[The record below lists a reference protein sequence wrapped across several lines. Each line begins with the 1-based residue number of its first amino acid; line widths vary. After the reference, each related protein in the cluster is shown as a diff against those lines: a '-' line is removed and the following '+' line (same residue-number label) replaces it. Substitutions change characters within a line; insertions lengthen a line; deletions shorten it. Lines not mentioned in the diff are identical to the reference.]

1 MPMRPFRGTRPG
13 SGRPTAAIEQAGS
26 PTASASAIRWAAAVA
41 AGEVYHVV
49 VTRLPPPVVGVGP
62 GDMTDGADT
71 CFEGA
76 GRVVG
81 VRVGAGRAGDAG
93 CSGVAG
99 FGGGS
104 GMPGF
109 GGGSGVADFGG
120 GADVADFGGGADV
133 ADFGGGAD
141 VACFGRGSG
150 VADLGGG
157 LSVPGFAGGSD
168 AVGRVGGSGVVG
180 RGEGAGVR
188 EPGEGRDAADR
199 VGGGGVVGPASGVR
213 RADAPVAVRPG
224 TGRRLGGAG
233 RVVGR

>member
-1 MPMRPFRGTRPG
+1 M
-13 SGRPTAAIEQAGS
+13 
-26 PTASASAIRWAAAVA
+26 RWAAAVA

-49 VTRLPPPVVGVGP
+49 VTRSPPPVVGVGP

-81 VRVGAGRAGDAG
+81 VGVGVGAGRAGDAG
-93 CSGVAG
+93 CFGVAG

-104 GMPGF
+104 G
-109 GGGSGVADFGG
+109 
-120 GADVADFGGGADV
+120 V

-150 VADLGGG
+150 VADFGGG

-168 AVGRVGGSGVVG
+168 AVGRGGGSGVVG

-188 EPGEGRDAADR
+188 EPGEGRDVADR
-199 VGGGGVVGPASGVR
+199 VGGVVGPAPGVR
-213 RADAPVAVRPG
+213 RADAPVAVRSG

-233 RVVGR
+233 SVVGR